1 MGRWAGPKYPEGP
14 PANYD
19 PENPH
24 ADPVALLEHREYEVR
39 RKEVGV
45 AKAQVR
51 LHLNSNEPPYSAKVC
66 FNGLVNAQIL
76 RERVRMCYIKEG
88 VNHIQNCKQVWS
100 QCIFVATRGCAKH
113 EGKFL
118 VIPYICCLQLAEQ
131 YLDSIKVRQD
141 IILFCVVV
149 MRSKVDN
156 HGCCLQNVGIHRQ
169 NAGMYERRGAQSET
183 E

>member
-14 PANYD
+14 PPNYD

-45 AKAQVR
+45 AKAQ
-51 LHLNSNEPPYSAKVC
+51 
-66 FNGLVNAQIL
+66 
-76 RERVRMCYIKEG
+76 
-88 VNHIQNCKQVWS
+88 
-100 QCIFVATRGCAKH
+100 
-113 EGKFL
+113 
-118 VIPYICCLQLAEQ
+118 LAEQ
-131 YLDSIKVRQD
+131 YLDSIK
-141 IILFCVVV
+141 
-149 MRSKVDN
+149 
-156 HGCCLQNVGIHRQ
+156 NVGIHRQ